1 MLLIAPCFPQEP
13 VLMSAAWER
22 QRDGSVVARHE
33 WKGLMKMPGALEDW
47 NEKTRLERDDQLGR
61 QRATQRV
68 PGAFD
73 DDDEEDYDEDEFE

>member
-1 MLLIAPCFPQEP
+1 
-13 VLMSAAWER
+13 MSAAWER